1 MFRRFDTTSVGH
13 SGCAGHVRTPEGNDE
28 EEDEGVVEGSP
39 VVQRHRRGRVRGS
52 TGGATALIEMPI
64 GEVVD
69 HPALPGGTDWWR
81 TAVIYQV
88 FLRSFADGNG
98 DGVGDL
104 AGLRSRLPY
113 LVALGVDAL
122 WINPWYPSPMVDVGY
137 DVADYRDIDPAFGRL
152 ADAEALIT
160 EAHAV
165 GLRVLLDIVPNH
177 TSDAHPWFVDA
188 LAGDRPARDRYLFR
202 PGRGEAGELPPN
214 DWESCFRGPAW
225 TRTTDPDG
233 TPGEWYLH
241 MFAPEQPD
249 LNWRNPEVRAEF
261 VDVLRFWFDRGVDG
275 FRIDVAHGLVKQ
287 ADLVDALG
295 LDRRTEQHPGWD
307 QDEVHEI
314 YRDWRRVGDAYDPPR
329 VFVAEAW
336 VARPE
341 RLPLYLRPDELH
353 TAFEFEPLHVTFRAE
368 PWRAVIDQGLA
379 AAAVS
384 GAPSA
389 WVLTN
394 HDVVR
399 QVTRYGR
406 AQPERRASN
415 EEQRARFGVDPI
427 DVALGRRRARAAVLL
442 TMALPGAAYVYFGEE
457 LGLPEVEDLPAER
470 RRDPIHLRSAGAD
483 PGRDGSRVPLP
494 WTAGAPSSGF
504 SEVPGEQRDA
514 LAVEPWLP
522 QPAGWDELAVS
533 VQQEDPT
540 SVLVLYR
547 RLLAA
552 RRSRMVD
559 AGPLTWLRTPPEV
572 LAFRRGRVE
581 CWVNFGASP
590 VDRPVGRV
598 IIASVDGSA
607 DRLEPDTAMWIEV
620 DHV

>member
-1 MFRRFDTTSVGH
+1 MPSVTS
-13 SGCAGHVRTPEGNDE
+13 
-28 EEDEGVVEGSP
+28 
-39 VVQRHRRGRVRGS
+39 
-52 TGGATALIEMPI
+52 
-64 GEVVD
+64 
-69 HPALPGGTDWWR
+69 PALPGTLPDRVDAGTDGAWWR

-104 AGLRSRLPY
+104 SGLRARLPY
-113 LVALGVDAL
+113 LAALGVDAL
-122 WINPWYPSPMVDVGY
+122 WVNPWYPSPMVDVGY
-137 DVADYRDIDPAFGRL
+137 DVTDYRDVDPTFGTL
-152 ADAEALIT
+152 ADAEALVT

-177 TSDAHPWFVDA
+177 TSDAHPWFRAA
-188 LAGDRPARDRYLFR
+188 LAGNPRARARYLFR
-202 PGRGEAGELPPN
+202 EGRGEHGELPPN

-233 TPGEWYLH
+233 SPGAWYLH

-249 LNWRNPEVRAEF
+249 LDWRHPEVRAEF
-261 VDVLRFWFDRGVDG
+261 LDVLRFWFDRGVDG
-275 FRIDVAHGLVKQ
+275 FRIDVAHGLVKE
-287 ADLVDALG
+287 AGLPDAHG
-295 LDRRTEQHPGWD
+295 SDRRSEEHPGWD

-314 YRDWRRVGDAYDPPR
+314 YRDWRRLADRYDPPR

-353 TAFEFEPLHVTFRAE
+353 TAFEFEPLHVTFRAG
-368 PWRAVIDQGLA
+368 PWRAVIEQGLA

-406 AQPERRASN
+406 AQPPVRASN
-415 EEQRARFGVDPI
+415 EEQRARFGVEPADLE
-427 DVALGRRRARAAVLL
+427 LGRRRARAAVVL
-442 TMALPGAAYVYFGEE
+442 TMALPGAAYVYLGEE
-457 LGLPEVEDLPAER
+457 LGLPEVEDLPDTA
-470 RRDPIHLRSAGAD
+470 RRDPIHARSGGSD

-494 WTAGAPSSGF
+494 WSAGTPSAGF
-504 SEVPGEQRDA
+504 SAPGAAQ
-514 LAVEPWLP
+514 PWLP
-522 QPAGWDELAVS
+522 QPAGWDALAVD
-533 VQQEDPT
+533 VQEADPDST
-540 SVLVLYR
+540 LSLYR

-552 RRSRMVD
+552 RRLRMPD
-559 AGPLTWLRTPPEV
+559 AGPLHWLPSPPDV
-572 LAFRRGRVE
+572 LAFRRGSTA
-581 CWVNFGASP
+581 CWVNFGAEP
-590 VDRPVGRV
+590 VALPAGRLVVSSAPHPDGQLPPDAAAWLDVG
-598 IIASVDGSA
+598 
-607 DRLEPDTAMWIEV
+607 
-620 DHV
+620 

>member
-1 MFRRFDTTSVGH
+1 M
-13 SGCAGHVRTPEGNDE
+13 TPPPDR
-28 EEDEGVVEGSP
+28 S
-39 VVQRHRRGRVRGS
+39 S
-52 TGGATALIEMPI
+52 ASLLIATP
-64 GEVVD
+64 D
-69 HPALPGGTDWWR
+69 PRPTPAPELTRLPGDPEWWR
-81 TAVIYQV
+81 TGVIYQV

-104 AGLRSRLPY
+104 AGLRARLPY
-113 LVALGVDAL
+113 LAALGVDAI

-137 DVADYRDIDPAFGRL
+137 DVADYRDIDPTFGRL
-152 ADAEALIT
+152 TEAEALIG
-160 EAHAV
+160 EAHGL

-188 LAGDRPARDRYLFR
+188 LAGNERARDRYLFR
-202 PGRGEAGELPPN
+202 AGRGEHGELPPN

-233 TPGEWYLH
+233 SPGDWYLH
-241 MFAPEQPD
+241 MFAAEQPD
-249 LNWRNPEVRAEF
+249 LNWRNTEVHAEF
-261 VDVLRFWFDRGVDG
+261 LDVLRFWFDRGVDG
-275 FRIDVAHGLVKQ
+275 FRIDVAHGLVKE

-295 LDRRTEQHPGWD
+295 RDRRTEEHPGWD

-314 YRDWRRVGDAYDPPR
+314 YREWREVADSYDPPR

-353 TAFEFEPLHVTFRAE
+353 TAFEFEPLHVAFRAA

-379 AAAVS
+379 AAELS

-415 EEQRARFGVDPI
+415 EEQRARFGTDPVDL
-427 DVALGRRRARAAVLL
+427 ALGRRRARAAVML

-457 LGLPEVEDLPAER
+457 LGLPEVEDLPDQR
-470 RRDPIHLRSAGAD
+470 RRDPIHHRSGGTD
-483 PGRDGSRVPLP
+483 PGRDGSRIPLP
-494 WTAGAPSSGF
+494 WTAGHRFGGFLRRNRRRAVAAAAGGLGRIRGRCSGGGPDLGPRALSAHAGGAPG
-504 SEVPGEQRDA
+504 VDDRGGTA
-514 LAVEPWLP
+514 GLAV
-522 QPAGWDELAVS
+522 D
-533 VQQEDPT
+533 
-540 SVLVLYR
+540 
-547 RLLAA
+547 AA
-552 RRSRMVD
+552 RRPRLQPGLGPVLGQLRGEPGRA
-559 AGPLTWLRTPPEV
+559 AGRPGDPQL
-572 LAFRRGRVE
+572 GR
-581 CWVNFGASP
+581 
-590 VDRPVGRV
+590 
-598 IIASVDGSA
+598 
-607 DRLEPDTAMWIEV
+607 
-620 DHV
+620 